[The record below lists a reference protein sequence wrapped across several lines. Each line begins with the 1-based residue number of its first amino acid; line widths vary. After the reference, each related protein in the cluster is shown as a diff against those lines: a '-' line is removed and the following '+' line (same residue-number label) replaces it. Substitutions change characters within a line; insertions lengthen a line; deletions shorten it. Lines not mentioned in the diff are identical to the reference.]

1 MLAIT
6 DADHEESSPA
16 AATLLINHITCSIAG
31 QAQVVRLVAGSQMAA
46 LYGDTIT
53 TEDFLCNYG
62 FNRGFTAHFQKGDLR
77 FVGFDDDG
85 ELRAVEL
92 PGHPFYIATLYLPQ
106 MRSQP
111 GRPHP
116 LITGYLQAAGAM
128 G

>member
-1 MLAIT
+1 MAN
-6 DADHEESSPA
+6 SQV
-16 AATLLINHITCSIAG
+16 ATLYGAIA
-31 QAQVVRLVAGSQMAA
+31 
-46 LYGDTIT
+46 T

-62 FNRGFTAHFQKGDLR
+62 FNRGFTAHFQKGGLR

-106 MRSQP
+106 MRSHPGQP
-111 GRPHP
+111 HL
-116 LITGYLQAAGAM
+116 LITGYLQVAGAM

>member
-1 MLAIT
+1 MLDIT
-6 DADHEESSPA
+6 DADHEESSPQ
-16 AATLLINHITCSIAG
+16 AATRLISHITCSIAG
-31 QAQVVRLVAGSQMAA
+31 QEQIVQLVADSQVAA
-46 LYGDTIT
+46 LYGDTMT

-77 FVGFDDDG
+77 FVGFDADG
-85 ELRAVEL
+85 ELRAIEL

-111 GRPHP
+111 GQPHP
-116 LITGYLQAAGAM
+116 LIMGYLRAAGAM